1 MDNLPK
7 GWNYK
12 KLDILVSKLG
22 DGLHGTPKYSENGEY
37 HFINGNNI
45 SNGNVIIKNETKKV
59 LYEEF
64 NKYKKQLND
73 RTIFV
78 SINGTIGNVAFYN
91 NEKVI
96 LGKSICYFNLVN
108 GVDKYFMK
116 YFLQSGYFIDYA
128 NNSATG
134 STIKNVP
141 LSAMRNLE
149 IPLPPLSE
157 QTRIVAKLV
166 ALFARIDKSIALLEE
181 NIKHTKALMA
191 SVLEEVFH
199 SSTKQIAVSEIVVKT
214 VNINPLV
221 EPDTQF
227 TYIDITSVNN
237 RLHQIEDPKIILGK
251 NAPSR
256 AKKLVV
262 VGDIVFATTR
272 PNLKNIAI
280 VNKNYSNP
288 VASTGFCVLRTKKE
302 ISNEFLF
309 LCLLSNNVQEQIKPF
324 IRGAQYPAISDSD
337 LLKCKIPDLSYAQ
350 QIEFANKIMNLRNK
364 LSKINSEQ
372 QSKLVYLK
380 ALKSSLL
387 DRAFKGEL

>member
-7 GWNYK
+7 GWK
-12 KLDILVSKLG
+12 
-22 DGLHGTPKYSENGEY
+22 
-37 HFINGNNI
+37 
-45 SNGNVIIKNETKKV
+45 NVEWNDVLIIKNGKNQRNVIDKNGI
-59 LYEEF
+59 YPI
-64 NKYKKQLND
+64 YGSGGIMGYAND
-73 RTIFV
+73 FICNEDTTIIGRKGSINNPIFV
-78 SINGTIGNVAFYN
+78 KSKFWNVDTAFG
-91 NEKVI
+91 VCA
-96 LGKSICYFNLVN
+96 GKDLDNKFLHYFCLSYDFSKHN
-108 GVDKYFMK
+108 K
-116 YFLQSGYFIDYA
+116 
-128 NNSATG
+128 
-134 STIKNVP
+134 STTLPSLTKTDLLKIP
-141 LSAMRNLE
+141 
-149 IPLPPLSE
+149 IPLPTLSE
-157 QTRIVAKLV
+157 QTRIVAKLD

-262 VGDIVFATTR
+262 SGDIVFATTR

-288 VASTGFCVLRTKKE
+288 VASTGFCVLRTKKK

-364 LSKINSEQ
+364 LSKVNSVQ
-372 QSKLVYLK
+372 QSKLVYFK